1 MGIFSATERS
11 RREAPSEQ
19 KVLKISH
26 LLILHFS
33 SFCTFLYL
41 FCTFFVPFCT
51 FVYLFRPTDA
61 FRSSLR
67 TPIRMPLR
75 KPTTT
80 TTTTTEKP
88 KIRKPG
94 KPAVV
99 IGTSVSSS
107 VSVSSSSGKA
117 KEEDTPQALE
127 KMTFAERFKRHRLRL
142 FQERKRFY

>member
-1 MGIFSATERS
+1 MGIVST
-11 RREAPSEQ
+11 
-19 KVLKISH
+19 
-26 LLILHFS
+26 LI
-33 SFCTFLYL
+33 
-41 FCTFFVPFCT
+41 
-51 FVYLFRPTDA
+51 PTDV
-61 FRSSLR
+61 FRTALR

-75 KPTTT
+75 KPT

-117 KEEDTPQALE
+117 KEEDSPQALE
-127 KMTFAERFKRHRLRL
+127 NMTFAERFKRHRQRL
-142 FQERKRFY
+142 FQERKRYY